1 MKSKKALIIW
11 VCMLLAFVLAFS
23 ACDTAPN
30 TSDPTEQSIGGTE
43 ASATPTEPG
52 RAVELMKNGKANYKI
67 IISEDASEELMVT
80 VNNLKNR
87 LREITGVVFY
97 AYDDYTKD
105 GQPIDGTGEI
115 VIGNCKRTEAQ
126 AELATLRYK
135 DYTVKMTE
143 SNILILAHNDANT
156 RKAINAL
163 VAMLDE
169 SNLERN
175 GETISLKWTGDIL
188 HRGNYVTNVPTL
200 ADVPLSSFT
209 IVYPSDITDDYAMA
223 LREAYAK
230 RFGDFLPVV
239 SDSTPETQYE
249 ILLGKTNRALSQSVY
264 AADTAP
270 DYMEYYF
277 TADQGKLLVAS
288 GGLFSLDQ
296 AVERLGLYFSTSST
310 KVEDLIAKGST
321 NLLSD
326 PIQSC
331 TADYRFM
338 SYNILVEY
346 EGWGSGGDIPPEVEI
361 RKEITASLILNYKPD
376 VACLQE
382 VYETWHANLPELIE
396 SNYGFVEATR
406 TDGSKNRTLLI
417 YNKSRL
423 KVVESGYL
431 DLEDIVTSN
440 KRVVVWAVFE
450 DLETSARFAAFGTHW
465 SSVGGEEVK
474 VVEAGRTAELVKQIA
489 AQYSVPSVMM
499 GDLNSVGEAVT
510 AYATQ
515 SGHTKGVANGVD
527 HIFYSNVTLQLV
539 YQETI
544 IGNCAKYASDHRP
557 IFFDVNLK

>member
-1 MKSKKALIIW
+1 
-11 VCMLLAFVLAFS
+11 MLTVWGCLLLMLVFLFN
-23 ACDTAPN
+23 ACTGN
-30 TSDPTEQSIGGTE
+30 TPSNNNTTVSDS
-43 ASATPTEPG
+43 ASAEEPVTPSNPV
-52 RAVELMKNGKANYKI
+52 RMVELVTNGKANYKI
-67 IISEDASEELMVT
+67 IISENATEELMVT
-80 VNNLKNR
+80 VNSLKSK
-87 LREITGVVFY
+87 LREITGEIFY

-115 VIGNCKRTEAQ
+115 VIGDCKRTEAQ
-126 AELATLRYK
+126 NELATLRYK
-135 DYTVKMTE
+135 DYTVKITE
-143 SNILILAHNDANT
+143 SNILIMAHNDANT
-156 RKAINAL
+156 RKAINAFID
-163 VAMLDE
+163 MLDQSNIE
-169 SNLERN
+169 SN

-188 HRGNYVTNVPTL
+188 HRGNYVTSVPTL

-239 SDSTPETQYE
+239 SDATPETPYE
-249 ILLGKTNRALSQSVY
+249 ILLGKTNRTLSQSVY
-264 AADTAP
+264 AADMAP

-277 TADQGKLLVAS
+277 TADRGKLLVAS
-288 GGLFSLDQ
+288 GGLFSLEQ
-296 AVERLGLYFSTSST
+296 AVEQLGLFFSTSST

-321 NLLSD
+321 KLLTD

-331 TADYRFM
+331 TVDYRFM

-423 KVVESGYL
+423 KVVKSGYL
-431 DLEDIVTSN
+431 DLEDVVTSN

-474 VVEAGRTAELVKQIA
+474 VVEAGRTAELVKQIT

-527 HIFYSNVTLQLV
+527 HIFYSSDTLQLV
-539 YQETI
+539 YQETVT
-544 IGNCAKYASDHRP
+544 GNCAKYASDHRP